1 MANRKENKG
10 GNSQLDDKYWNCP
23 DYVLNTL
30 GNAVKMYESL
40 KVKGGKTEGYE
51 RAKGI
56 LVEKSITYKQM
67 KRIKNWFDSF
77 EGKWDDTEFKL
88 NGGKTMHNW
97 VNGTLG
103 NATKSIKSI
112 KDAQKDT
119 NPENTHIKS
128 HEKDTTK
135 INKDTTLRLGI
146 PKLHKGKVSNFI
158 FNDKAVYEGVERM
171 KYLIIYESKI

>member
-1 MANRKENKG
+1 MANRKKNKG
-10 GNSQLDDKYWNCP
+10 GNSQLEGRYWNCP